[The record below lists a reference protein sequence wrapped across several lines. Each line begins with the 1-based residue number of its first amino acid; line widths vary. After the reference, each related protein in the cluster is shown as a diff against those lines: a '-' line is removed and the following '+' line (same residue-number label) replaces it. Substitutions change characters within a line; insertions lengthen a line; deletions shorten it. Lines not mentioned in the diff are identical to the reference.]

1 MLAAILDSGDATHNC
16 GGAEPCRVH
25 DLDRPGILGGSDSWE
40 MQGHGGTVETPRR
53 AERARGK
60 GGAGDPGAGREG
72 ARLAAL
78 GEQPGQGGKYRPVC
92 PVQPRSRVLPP
103 QHCDLVAE
111 HQQLGVLR
119 RRRACQQ
126 RHPPSQADDLLEKG
140 ELAEFD
146 SWTPHW
152 MAREGGGSAHE
163 VRTWIAAFASLA
175 ATGPYEL
182 KSRFYEA
189 IPAWIAG
196 FAVATALGR

>member
-1 MLAAILDSGDATHNC
+1 MAAQ
-16 GGAEPCRVH
+16 
-25 DLDRPGILGGSDSWE
+25 W
-40 MQGHGGTVETPRR
+40 ETPRR